1 MNLKSNRTLWCV
13 CVCVCFIASL
23 LPSLPLELK
32 MFIALYLELKTL
44 NGRNKKQ
51 NRKILFSYLNILAI
65 GTLNIKRPIK
75 GAFDII

>member
-1 MNLKSNRTLWCV
+1 MNLKSNGTLWCV
-13 CVCVCFIASL
+13 CVYSISV

-32 MFIALYLELKTL
+32 MSIALYLELKTM

-51 NRKILFSYLNILAI
+51 NRRIFFSYLNILSI

-75 GAFDII
+75 SAFDII

>member
-13 CVCVCFIASL
+13 CVFYSISV

-32 MFIALYLELKTL
+32 MSIALYLELKTL

-51 NRKILFSYLNILAI
+51 NRRILFSYLNILAI